1 MKIKSI
7 YIERD
12 YFTFLIKDTLE
23 RMNNVIVV
31 KDKNNELIKG
41 ISIPDPGIQH
51 GLEHISFD
59 KYDDKLV
66 LSSRIYMIP
75 SKTLDIKYFI
85 FDNKKDIIGTIP
97 PVDENTIKLFN
108 SKMYDYYKKEY
119 IHVITLTNWKIE
131 FELDK
136 TVNKVKVTL
145 YDIHLNDMVDIS
157 IDSVK
162 VFVHDSISKHFGI

>member
-23 RMNNVIVV
+23 RMDNVTEV

-41 ISIPDPGIQH
+41 ITIPDPGIQH